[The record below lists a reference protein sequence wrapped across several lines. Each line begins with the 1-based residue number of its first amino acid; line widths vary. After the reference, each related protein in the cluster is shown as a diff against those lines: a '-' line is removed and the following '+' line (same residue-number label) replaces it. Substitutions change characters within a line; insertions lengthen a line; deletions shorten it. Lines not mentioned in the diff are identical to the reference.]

1 MDTNTSSRAIVISVP
16 SRLVLIVR
24 DGPCTGQTYDTST
37 LNCSYLTVGRK
48 KKSIAWIKDD
58 AVSENHAE
66 IKWDFKLGSWTLKDT
81 NSSNGTKLNGIALEP
96 QYAHQLKKGDR
107 ILFGTDSIVEVE
119 VEEQTLKDAN
129 VETLIRAYVESVCQ
143 ELEADA
149 AKTASDATR
158 CAQKALDALLESPE
172 ANKFAAG
179 AS

>member
-1 MDTNTSSRAIVISVP
+1 MDTDTSSRAIVISVP
-16 SRLVLIVR
+16 SRLVLIGR
-24 DGPCTGQTYDTST
+24 DGPCKGQMFDTST

-48 KKSIAWIKDD
+48 KKSIAWIKDK
-58 AVSENHAE
+58 AVSEDHAE

-96 QYAHQLKKGDR
+96 QHAHQLTKGDR
-107 ILFGTDSIVEVE
+107 ILFGMDSIVEVE
-119 VEEQTLKDAN
+119 VEEQTLKDVN

-149 AKTASDATR
+149 AKTASDTTR
-158 CAQKALDALLESPE
+158 CAQTALDALLKSPE
-172 ANKFAAG
+172 ANKVAAG

>member
-48 KKSIAWIKDD
+48 KVLRNKSIAWIKDD

-96 QYAHQLKKGDR
+96 QCEYAMLSKIMLSHLRDPFAWPCSMR
-107 ILFGTDSIVEVE
+107 
-119 VEEQTLKDAN
+119 
-129 VETLIRAYVESVCQ
+129 
-143 ELEADA
+143 
-149 AKTASDATR
+149 
-158 CAQKALDALLESPE
+158 
-172 ANKFAAG
+172 FAAVTPCAHRR
-179 AS
+179 ASTEEGRSHTFRNGLHRGSRGRRANSERRKC